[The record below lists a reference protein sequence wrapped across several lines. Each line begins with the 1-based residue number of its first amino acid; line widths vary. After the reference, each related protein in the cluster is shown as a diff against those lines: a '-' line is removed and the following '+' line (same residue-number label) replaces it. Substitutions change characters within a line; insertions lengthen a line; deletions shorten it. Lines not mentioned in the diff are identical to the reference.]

1 MTNNAPF
8 AAVGTTDGGQWTVNG
23 TRPEGAGTAG
33 SLSIYEELAR
43 RRRRAQIAAR
53 RALEEAEGQA

>member
-8 AAVGTTDGGQWTVNG
+8 AAGGTADGGQWTANG
-23 TRPEGAGTAG
+23 PRPDGVSTAG
-33 SLSIYEELAR
+33 GLSIYEELAR

-53 RALEEAEGQA
+53 RALEEDDREP